1 MITPERTSTPCHNL
15 LQQIYQAQS
24 VLTIAVSIPVTL
36 TISHLTSN
44 TCNLSGPSEPVRCS
58 ENGVW
63 AYLIVFIV
71 GLSLSASLNAILLPW
86 MQPMAPQLTQNTQ
99 TSVTFSA
106 SRARQEIIAAFGDLC
121 VLDFTRFGLGLYCRF
136 ECRGHFMGQ
145 YFYAPTDNF
154 CIALVKG
161 TTHIDDNTHEVW
173 VEDTCFVLTG
183 TVAEKG
189 SGFFRYWN
197 LVHRKDLPPAYCS

>member
-1 MITPERTSTPCHNL
+1 MITPDRTSTPCHKF
-15 LQQIYQAQS
+15 LQAYQTQS
-24 VLTIAVSIPVTL
+24 AIVTVAVSILVTL
-36 TISHLTSN
+36 AISHLTSN
-44 TCNLSGPSEPVRCS
+44 TCSSGGPSEPVRRS

-63 AYLIVFIV
+63 AYLIIFIV
-71 GLSLSASLNAILLPW
+71 GLSSSASLNAILLPW
-86 MQPMAPQLTQNTQ
+86 MQPKAPQLTQNTQ
-99 TSVTFSA
+99 ASVTFSA
-106 SRARQEIIAAFGDLC
+106 FRARQEIIAAFGDLC

-136 ECRGHFMGQ
+136 ECHGHLMGQ

-154 CIALVKG
+154 CIALVNG

-189 SGFFRYWN
+189 AGFFRYWN
-197 LVHRKDLPPAYCS
+197 LVHRKDLPPAYCA